1 MKVERVRRWEGPE
14 EAGEEGG
21 MPPSSPARASR
32 GLRPVPE
39 PEVKAQRRQF
49 SGTYKLH
56 LLHEADACKNP
67 GEIAALLRR
76 EGLYASHL
84 SKWRKHHRLGTLEGM
99 RGRKAD
105 SDAELKQRI
114 GNSSGRTSGSRPS
127 CTKQPRLS
135 TSKKKSRS
143 FLVSAWTR
151 PTPATRSVD
160 SAGR

>member
-14 EAGEEGG
+14 DAGTAGEVGG

-56 LLHEADACKNP
+56 LLQEADACKNP

-105 SDAELKQRI
+105 PDAELKQRI
-114 GNSSGRTSGSRPS
+114 RQLERENERLQAKLHQAAKIIDVQKKVSELLGLSLDETDTSDKIS
-127 CTKQPRLS
+127 
-135 TSKKKSRS
+135 
-143 FLVSAWTR
+143 
-151 PTPATRSVD
+151 
-160 SAGR
+160 